1 MALRINNDVK
11 ALSILRNLGQ
21 AQTAGD
27 RSIGRLSSGL
37 RISRAADDSAGLAIA
52 NQLKAEVGSLRV
64 ATRNAEQAGSL
75 LAVAEGGL
83 QGIQQVLFRMQELAS
98 QSVSD
103 NVDGDSRALIDA
115 EYQELLSEIDRIA
128 DNTTFSG
135 TNLLNSTATTM
146 NFVVGAAATNTIS
159 FTTLDVGSLTLGV
172 GVGEEAVEGDGIFVG
187 AIALGDGAGGGTAAD
202 GAAAMTAIS
211 TAIDSLATAFSSVGA
226 TQSRLD
232 SALNQA
238 QIALENTAAAE
249 SVIRDVDFA
258 SEFTSLTKSQILSQ
272 TGISVLAQS
281 NSRAQSVLALLQ

>member
-11 ALSILRNLGQ
+11 ALSILRNIGQ

-135 TNLLNSTATTM
+135 TNLLNATTTTM

-159 FTTLDVGSLTLGV
+159 FTTLDANAAALNAGFEASDVTTSADAALALTDIT
-172 GVGEEAVEGDGIFVG
+172 A
-187 AIALGDGAGGGTAAD
+187 ALGAV
-202 GAAAMTAIS
+202 
-211 TAIDSLATAFSSVGA
+211 ATGFASVGA